1 MITKE
6 TYIIFFSFTRK
17 GKLSIGQ
24 GCPNQHFFFSAV
36 VPCLRRRPCYS
47 PLSPPD
53 FVAAR
58 PKKEDR
64 YDQPKGCSLN
74 AATTTKT
81 SCRLLPLFTPETYIA
96 SWGFCKQKAPFD
108 PSRGP
113 HSNSPPGSLTG
124 TGGPAAQ
131 SSRDPASP
139 PESLRSSRPLE
150 ASANSP
156 NLPGARGF
164 AALKDSPLGGDGG
177 GWISCSSRNSHP
189 YMIKNSNDKLV

>member
-96 SWGFCKQKAPFD
+96 SWGFCKQKHRSTPLGALTPTRLPV
-108 PSRGP
+108 PSRERED
-113 HSNSPPGSLTG
+113 PPRKAPG
-124 TGGPAAQ
+124 TRLRPQNLCARPARWRHPPTLRIFLGPAA
-131 SSRDPASP
+131 SP
-139 PESLRSSRPLE
+139 P
-150 ASANSP
+150 
-156 NLPGARGF
+156 
-164 AALKDSPLGGDGG
+164 
-177 GWISCSSRNSHP
+177 
-189 YMIKNSNDKLV
+189 